1 MNEQDNIVVNN
12 ENAEEAVALTD
23 VVTAQENSKKPKTSF
38 LGEFFDY
45 FELFIISACVVLF
58 LFSFVTRIC
67 RVDGRSME
75 NTLHHGEMLIV
86 SDLFYTPER
95 GDIVVFHETGDYF
108 NEPIV
113 KRVIATE
120 GEWIDIVS
128 TNDKLIV
135 TVYDENKENP
145 IVLEEEYAKYMYQQ
159 NNYSGY
165 PVQVPEGSLFVMG
178 DNRDNSTDSRS
189 PLIGFVDNRRVLGRV
204 ICRVTP
210 FDKFGA
216 VD

>member
-1 MNEQDNIVVNN
+1 MNNQENIFVEEETTEINTQQDNANK
-12 ENAEEAVALTD
+12 
-23 VVTAQENSKKPKTSF
+23 QKPKTTF

-45 FELFIISACVVLF
+45 FELFIVSACVVLL

-67 RVDGRSME
+67 RVDGRSMDD
-75 NTLHHGEMLIV
+75 TLHHGEMLIV
-86 SDLFYTPER
+86 SDLLYAPAR

-113 KRVIATE
+113 KRVIATA
-120 GEWIDIVS
+120 GEWIDIS
-128 TNDKLIV
+128 TDGVKLIV

-145 IVLEEEYAKYMYQQ
+145 IVLEETYAKYMYPQ
-159 NNYSGY
+159 NAYFGY
-165 PVQVPEGSLFVMG
+165 PVQVPAGCLFVMG

-189 PLIGFVDNRRVLGRV
+189 PLIGFVDQRRVLGRV
-204 ICRVTP
+204 ICRVAP
-210 FDKFGA
+210 LDKFGA